1 MDSQTCVTCLKP
13 KATHQCGHCHSSVCK
28 KCAHFSDVDDFAF
41 LRKIPA
47 TLQHSAYCQTCYDN
61 VVIPEKESYNK
72 ILEAAR
78 NIYVFFRGQGKEVR
92 QLFIKRPE
100 IVYEVEG
107 CADYDETILRMAF
120 YAVQDNFNVLVDVE
134 VDSDKKYSG
143 SYQTL
148 KWHGKA
154 TPSFADP
161 EKLQRQVDPK
171 FSKW

>member
-13 KATHQCGHCHSSVCK
+13 KATHQCGHCLSAVCK
-28 KCAHFSDVDDFAF
+28 KCAQFADSDYFSF
-41 LRKIPA
+41 LREIPPA
-47 TLQHSAYCQTCYDN
+47 LRYEVYCQTCFDN
-61 VVIPEKESYNK
+61 VVSPEKEAYDK
-72 ILEAAR
+72 IMESAR

-100 IVYEVEG
+100 IVYEVQG

-120 YAVQDNFNVLVDVE
+120 YAAQDDFNVLVDVE
-134 VDSDKKYSG
+134 VASEKKYDG

-148 KWHGKA
+148 KWHGKSV
-154 TPSFADP
+154 PSFADP

-171 FSKW
+171 FTKW